1 MVYYRKYRP
10 QTISSLDLDRVREKL
25 TAILSSG
32 DLPHAFLFSGPKGLG
47 KTSAARILAKAIN
60 CKNRMKDEGKREKS
74 IEPCNKCEICLAITN
89 GSHIDVLEIDAAS
102 NRGIDEIREL
112 RDRIKYAPSELEKK
126 IYIIDEVHMLTT
138 EAFNALLKTL
148 EEPPEHAV
156 FILATTEP
164 WKLLPTIVSRTFE
177 VNFEKP
183 TTQQIA
189 NSLSRIV
196 EGEGLK
202 VEDGVLEQIAA
213 MSDGAFRDAAKNL
226 EELAVS
232 SNGKKITKETM
243 DEVFK
248 TSSMSSGV
256 EELLSALSNKDAKT
270 SFEIIQKLSDQGID
284 YRLFIEE
291 IVEQIRQLLHEKVGI
306 RKATSSTHLSTKDL
320 ERLAGLFN
328 EAYKGLRGSVLPQL
342 PLELVVLRWCV
353 LEQNQESRVMN
364 QTKVVIPVKTGIQT
378 AGGTPGSPIGVGDDK
393 KEKTDKLSPVI
404 LNDSEESKIPRK
416 QDSSSSTQNDNGEF
430 LYQLID
436 AIKHE
441 NAQIAGLLR
450 GCSIEKMGDE
460 EVVISTKFEFHGKK
474 LNEQKSHELLT
485 KAASDLLSK
494 SVKIVV
500 VTRNETRLH

>member
-10 QTISSLDLDRVREKL
+10 QTIATLDLDSVREKL

-60 CKNRMKDEGKREKS
+60 CPNRGSKPESREQ
-74 IEPCNKCEICLAITN
+74 IEPCNTCEICISITN

-112 RDRIKYAPSELEKK
+112 RDRIKYAPSELTKK

-148 EEPPEHAV
+148 EEPPDHAV

-164 WKLLPTIVSRTFE
+164 WKLLPTIISRTFE

-183 TTQQIA
+183 TSKQIA
-189 NSLSRIV
+189 NSLTRIV
-196 EGEGLK
+196 EGERLK
-202 VEDGVLEQIAA
+202 IDDGVLEQIAG

-226 EELAVS
+226 EELAVNA
-232 SNGKKITKETM
+232 NGAQITKEIM
-243 DEVFK
+243 DRVFRTTSLTQGVKSLLTALDKKNAKEAFEVIE
-248 TSSMSSGV
+248 T
-256 EELLSALSNKDAKT
+256 LTNQA
-270 SFEIIQKLSDQGID
+270 ID

-291 IVEQIRQLLHEKVGI
+291 IVEQIRLLLHEKVGI
-306 RKATSSTHLSTKDL
+306 TKSVSPYQFSIREL
-320 ERLAGLFN
+320 ERLADLCN

-353 LEQNQESRVMN
+353 LEQNQEKTVIASETK
-364 QTKVVIPVKTGIQT
+364 QTHVHTEQAVVNEKVEKVTVTQEK
-378 AGGTPGSPIGVGDDK
+378 GSSGSANP
-393 KEKTDKLSPVI
+393 
-404 LNDSEESKIPRK
+404 
-416 QDSSSSTQNDNGEF
+416 F

-436 AIKHE
+436 AIKHD

-450 GCSIEKMGDE
+450 GCSIESVTDTQ
-460 EVVISTKFEFHGKK
+460 VTISTKFEFHGKK
-474 LNEQKSHELLT
+474 LNEPKVEAMLEKT
-485 KAASDLLSK
+485 ASDLLSK

-500 VTRNETRLH
+500 VLKN